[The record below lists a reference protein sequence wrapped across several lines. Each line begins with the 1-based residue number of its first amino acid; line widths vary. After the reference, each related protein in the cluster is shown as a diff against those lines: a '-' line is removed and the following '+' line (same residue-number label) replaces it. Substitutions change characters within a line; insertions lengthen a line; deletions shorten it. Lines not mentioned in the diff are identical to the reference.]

1 LIVDEFVV
9 FGTEVEDG
17 WRVGGVDSQI
27 FGKSVEKSITI
38 VFVGKGEDDSFWVG
52 GIKGFKGLLCGS
64 RLVVT
69 IGEEEK
75 GRLFI
80 LEDFL
85 DSVVVEG
92 DDFGVDV
99 EDKDK
104 GQENSFVHGSN

>member
-1 LIVDEFVV
+1 MIVDVFVV

-17 WRVGGVDSQI
+17 WWVSSVDAQI

-38 VFVGKGEDDSFWVG
+38 VFVGKGEEDSFGVG
-52 GIKGFKGLLCGS
+52 GIKGFEGLLCGS
-64 RLVVT
+64 RLVVP

-99 EDKDK
+99 KDKDK

>member
-1 LIVDEFVV
+1 L
-9 FGTEVEDG
+9 
-17 WRVGGVDSQI
+17 GGS
-27 FGKSVEKSITI
+27 
-38 VFVGKGEDDSFWVG
+38 
-52 GIKGFKGLLCGS
+52 GF
-64 RLVVT
+64 VVT

-85 DSVVVEG
+85 NGVVVEG

-99 EDKDK
+99 KDKDN

>member
-1 LIVDEFVV
+1 
-9 FGTEVEDG
+9 
-17 WRVGGVDSQI
+17 
-27 FGKSVEKSITI
+27 
-38 VFVGKGEDDSFWVG
+38 
-52 GIKGFKGLLCGS
+52 
-64 RLVVT
+64 LVVP

-99 EDKDK
+99 KDKDK